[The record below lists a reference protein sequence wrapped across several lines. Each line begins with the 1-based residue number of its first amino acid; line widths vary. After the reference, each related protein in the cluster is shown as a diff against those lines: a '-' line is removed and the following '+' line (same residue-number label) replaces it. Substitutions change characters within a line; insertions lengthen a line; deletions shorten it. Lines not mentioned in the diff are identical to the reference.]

1 MKTLTL
7 CVCLLAAVVIAQEPL
22 GKVTTLE
29 APEDHSIKSLLSE
42 DVNLDGQPDL
52 VLNLWGDGQRTLQVH
67 LARPTSPIYQSQPDY
82 TLVLTP
88 DVCAYALGDVHHDP
102 GKEVVLFSA
111 SGAFAW
117 RPTSEEEGQRF
128 VRLLTGAFLWQLPH
142 RYECIP
148 WQNGVRDLDGDGLD
162 DLLLPRHGAY
172 LLAFQERGVADV
184 LFDSIELHLPGGDFW
199 HGGFSLAAMR
209 ARGRA
214 SRQRMGERMRV
225 SDNAVPPGPL
235 LEVAEAVPAPQICDW
250 DGDGDLDIVAQ
261 TPAELLVWPHEATE
275 AAGSVRGF
283 SAAPGQRHALPVSA
297 DRKRRLDVSYSAH
310 LPDLTGD
317 GRADCVMVAGD
328 TESEDIRTQLLFY
341 IQGRGQPEA
350 QPLFGEKGVPQQ
362 LLLLDGFAGI
372 PRFNDIDGNGLPD
385 LVVGA
390 MRPDLIDT
398 MRASASQK
406 LDIELYVFLNHDG
419 RLARTPDLT
428 LAISISAD
436 GLRNSRREIVSRF
449 FGDVTG
455 DGVRDLMLRA
465 EPELLKVLMVRESEG
480 RLSVESRALWEIRI
494 DAEADLAV
502 IPGPGAASDLLII
515 ERTRL
520 LHVRFP

>member
-1 MKTLTL
+1 MKRLAL
-7 CVCLLAAVVIAQEPL
+7 LVCCLAAVSFGQDPL
-22 GKVTTLE
+22 GRVTTVD
-29 APEDHSIKSLLSE
+29 APADHSIKSLLSE

-52 VLNLWGDGQRTLQVH
+52 VLLLYGEGHRLLQVH
-67 LARPTSPIYQSQPDY
+67 LARDAATLFQSQPDY
-82 TLVLTP
+82 SLELTP
-88 DVCAYALGDVHHDP
+88 DVCAYAVGDVHQDA

-117 RPTSEEEGQRF
+117 RPTTDDEQRF
-128 VRLLTGAFLWQLPH
+128 VRLLGGAFLWQLPH

-148 WQNGVRDLDGDGLD
+148 WQEGVADFDGDGLD
-162 DLLLPRHGAY
+162 DLLMPRHGSY
-172 LLAFQERGVADV
+172 LLAFQERLVSDV
-184 LFDSIELHLPGGDFW
+184 LFDSVELRLPGGDFW

-214 SRQRMGERMRV
+214 ARQRMGERMRV

-235 LEVAEAVPAPQICDW
+235 LEVAEAVPAPQIVDW

-261 TPAELLVWPHEATE
+261 TPLELLVWSHEDTDAP
-275 AAGSVRGF
+275 GSVRGF
-283 SAAPGQRHALPVSA
+283 SSVPGQRYALPVSA
-297 DRKRRLDVSYSAH
+297 DQKRRLDVSYSAH
-310 LPDLTGD
+310 LPELTGD

-328 TESEDIRTQLLFY
+328 TGSDEIRTQLLVFL
-341 IQGRGQPEA
+341 QDRGQPKDH
-350 QPLFGEKGVPQQ
+350 PLFGAEGVPQQ

-372 PRFNDIDGNGLPD
+372 PRFTDVDGNGLPD

-406 LDIELYVFLNHDG
+406 LDVELYVFLNQG
-419 RLARTPDLT
+419 GKFARSPSLT
-428 LAISISAD
+428 HPIAVSAD
-436 GLRNSRREIVSRF
+436 GLRSSRREIVSRF

-455 DGVRDLMLRA
+455 DGVREMLLRDEPERLKILMLRNNQG
-465 EPELLKVLMVRESEG
+465 E
-480 RLSVESRALWEIRI
+480 LSVEARPLWELRI
-494 DAEADLAV
+494 SAESDLALV
-502 IPGPGAASDLLII
+502 PGPASNPDLLII